1 MNSLLNFSRT
11 SATEFTEID
20 IHQVITE
27 TISLLEH
34 QFKTAR
40 IRVERELKADC
51 PMTYGNAGK
60 LQQVFLNLFVNA
72 RDAMPAGGELRILTD
87 TGDSKIEI
95 LVQDT
100 GIGISRENV
109 KKIYDPF
116 FTTKAAGKG
125 TGLGPFRQLRNYSG
139 AWRKYFGR
147 QQARRRNVVQIRT
160 PLGQEAS
167 ECLNGRETFSSSM
180 MRRKFEKASSFLLTS
195 EGLSTDTATT
205 GEEGLKKIE
214 DNLYDAVL
222 LDLMLPGKSGMEV
235 QKDIKRIDPTLPV
248 VIITAIAALETAITA
263 IKEGSFD
270 YVTKPWNNEKLVVIV
285 RNAIKQRQLMSEN
298 LQLRRALKER
308 FGYSNIIGKS
318 EKLLKVLDLVTQVA
332 ASRSTILIQGESG
345 TGKELI
351 AKAIHLKSPRADRT
365 FVPVNSGSMPVDL
378 LESTLF
384 GHLRGAFTSAI
395 ASKKG
400 LFEVADQ
407 GTIFFDEIGTISMET
422 QAKLL
427 RVIQE
432 KEFMRLGATDTIKVD
447 ARIIAATNVD
457 LKKLVD
463 EGRFREDLYYR
474 LNVINIQLPPLRER
488 KEDIPALVEFFTRKY
503 CEENAK
509 PPYRFSS
516 EALKV
521 LMDYYWP
528 GNVRELENVVER
540 AVVLS
545 QDEIIGRD
553 LLPESVISP
562 SSRFATLSSFPLAKN
577 TSLFE
582 VIDSFER
589 RVIIEMLEQT
599 GWSQTDAA
607 DNFKIPLS
615 TLNQKIKRHGIEIK
629 KKRER
634 PTVVPTSR

>member
-1 MNSLLNFSRT
+1 MSRRKGHVLIIDDEEEIRESIELLLN
-11 SATEFTEID
+11 
-20 IHQVITE
+20 
-27 TISLLEH
+27 
-34 QFKTAR
+34 
-40 IRVERELKADC
+40 
-51 PMTYGNAGK
+51 
-60 LQQVFLNLFVNA
+60 
-72 RDAMPAGGELRILTD
+72 
-87 TGDSKIEI
+87 
-95 LVQDT
+95 
-100 GIGISRENV
+100 
-109 KKIYDPF
+109 
-116 FTTKAAGKG
+116 
-125 TGLGPFRQLRNYSG
+125 
-139 AWRKYFGR
+139 
-147 QQARRRNVVQIRT
+147 
-160 PLGQEAS
+160 
-167 ECLNGRETFSSSM
+167 
-180 MRRKFEKASSFLLTS
+180 S
-195 EGLSTDTATT
+195 EGISTDTAGT

-214 DNLYDAVL
+214 ENLYDLVL

-248 VIITAIAALETAITA
+248 VIITAIGALETAVTA
-263 IKEGSFD
+263 IKDGSFD
-270 YVTKPWNNEKLVVIV
+270 YVTKP
-285 RNAIKQRQLMSEN
+285 LMSEN

-318 EKLLKVLDLVTQVA
+318 EKILKVLDLVTQVA

-351 AKAIHLKSPRADRT
+351 AKAIHLKSQRADKT

-384 GHLRGAFTSAI
+384 GHMRGAFTSAI

-400 LFEVADQ
+400 LFEIADQ
-407 GTIFFDEIGTISMET
+407 GTIFFDEIGTISLET

-457 LKKLVD
+457 LKRHVE

-488 KEDIPALVEFFTRKY
+488 KEDIPALVEFFTKKY
-503 CEENAK
+503 CEENGK
-509 PPYRFSS
+509 PNYRFSS

-521 LMDYYWP
+521 LMDYHWP

-553 LLPESVISP
+553 LLPDAIISP
-562 SSRFATLSSFPLAKN
+562 SLRFATLSSFPFTKE

-582 VIDSFER
+582 IIDSFER

-599 GWSQTDAA
+599 GWSQTEAA
-607 DNFKIPLS
+607 DSFRIPLS

-634 PTVVPTSR
+634 PNGVPTVK

>member
-1 MNSLLNFSRT
+1 MSKRKGNVLIIDD
-11 SATEFTEID
+11 EEEI
-20 IHQVITE
+20 
-27 TISLLEH
+27 
-34 QFKTAR
+34 
-40 IRVERELKADC
+40 RESI
-51 PMTYGNAGK
+51 
-60 LQQVFLNLFVNA
+60 
-72 RDAMPAGGELRILTD
+72 EL
-87 TGDSKIEI
+87 
-95 LVQDT
+95 
-100 GIGISRENV
+100 
-109 KKIYDPF
+109 
-116 FTTKAAGKG
+116 
-125 TGLGPFRQLRNYSG
+125 
-139 AWRKYFGR
+139 
-147 QQARRRNVVQIRT
+147 
-160 PLGQEAS
+160 
-167 ECLNGRETFSSSM
+167 
-180 MRRKFEKASSFLLTS
+180 LLTS

-351 AKAIHLKSPRADRT
+351 AKALHLKSPRADRT